1 MSKETATGTSAAE
14 TRDLLLDAAFEH
26 MYMHGFSGSGISEI
40 LADAGLTKGALYYH
54 FPSKLALGYAV
65 VEERVVPLVRERYLA
80 PFREVSD
87 PVEAVERMG
96 RRMQEELLKEGI
108 LMRGCPLNNLVQEM
122 SGIDTGFRERLA
134 AILTEWRA
142 TVAEGIERARA
153 KGTVHQD
160 VQSDATATFVVASLL
175 GAIGF
180 AKNAQDTG
188 PFEACRTQVNA
199 YMATLRP
206 DGAVTASS

>member
-1 MSKETATGTSAAE
+1 MSKADAAGTSPAD

-26 MYMHGFSGSGISEI
+26 MYLHGFSGSGISDI
-40 LADAGLTKGALYYH
+40 LADAGLTKGALYHH

-80 PFREVSD
+80 PFQEVSD
-87 PVEAVERMG
+87 PVEGVERMG
-96 RRMQEELLKEGI
+96 LRMREELLREGI
-108 LMRGCPLNNLVQEM
+108 LLRGCPLNNLVQEM

-134 AILTEWRA
+134 AILAEWRT
-142 TVAEGIERARA
+142 TVADGIERARA
-153 KGTVHQD
+153 AGAVHPH
-160 VQSDATATFVVASLL
+160 VQPEATATFVVASLL
-175 GAIGF
+175 GGVGI

-206 DGAVTASS
+206 DGALSATS